1 MPWFIH
7 PARHGGLGGGALL
20 FYRVYKESEAS
31 RVPNSR
37 LARADRRRDHF
48 KDKSR
53 RVSPPHPPFLGS
65 RQELKLVL
73 TSPTLGNFLPRPW
86 IASLS
91 LCTMPSA
98 PETRYSAA
106 ENSGDVS
113 SCLDSSLRAPSE
125 PSPGPSPEEE
135 PGRRRRRRGRCRA
148 RSEAALHTLR
158 RSRRV
163 KANDRERNRM
173 HNLNAALDEL
183 RGVLPTF
190 PEDTKLTKIET
201 LRFAYNYI
209 WALSETLRLADQRL
223 HKAPPPRDRLL
234 RPGYLS
240 PAGPPSPGSDAGSW
254 LSTASPSLSA
264 CTSNP
269 SSPATSEDYGYG
281 PPEPLF
287 ACHGLP
293 GELLRSGPCCAR
305 YPPAGAAL

>member
-1 MPWFIH
+1 
-7 PARHGGLGGGALL
+7 
-20 FYRVYKESEAS
+20 S
-31 RVPNSR
+31 
-37 LARADRRRDHF
+37 RDHF
-48 KDKSR
+48 KDKSS
-53 RVSPPHPPFLGS
+53 RVSPPPFSWEPP
-65 RQELKLVL
+65 
-73 TSPTLGNFLPRPW
+73 
-86 IASLS
+86 
-91 LCTMPSA
+91 
-98 PETRYSAA
+98 
-106 ENSGDVS
+106 
-113 SCLDSSLRAPSE
+113 
-125 PSPGPSPEEE
+125 
-135 PGRRRRRRGRCRA
+135 RRRRGRCRA
-148 RSEAALHTLR
+148 RNQAALHTLR
-158 RSRRV
+158 KSRRV

-223 HKAPPPRDRLL
+223 HKAPPP
-234 RPGYLS
+234 P
-240 PAGPPSPGSDAGSW
+240 PAAPPSPGSDAGSW
-254 LSTASPSLSA
+254 LSTASSLSA

-305 YPPAGAAL
+305 YPPADAAV

>member
-1 MPWFIH
+1 
-7 PARHGGLGGGALL
+7 
-20 FYRVYKESEAS
+20 
-31 RVPNSR
+31 
-37 LARADRRRDHF
+37 
-48 KDKSR
+48 
-53 RVSPPHPPFLGS
+53 
-65 RQELKLVL
+65 
-73 TSPTLGNFLPRPW
+73 
-86 IASLS
+86 
-91 LCTMPSA
+91 MPSA

-113 SCLDSSLRAPSE
+113 SRLDSGGPRAPE
-125 PSPGPSPEEE
+125 QPEEAA
-135 PGRRRRRRGRCRA
+135 GRKQRLRRGRCRA

-173 HNLNAALDEL
+173 HHLNAALDEL

-201 LRFAYNYI
+201 LRFAHNYI
-209 WALSETLRLADQRL
+209 WALSETLRLAEQRPR
-223 HKAPPPRDRLL
+223 KAPPPPRDLL
-234 RPGYLS
+234 LPRPGSRS

-254 LSTASPSLSA
+254 LSAASPSLSA
-264 CTSNP
+264 CTSDP

-281 PPEPLF
+281 PREPLF

-305 YPPAGAAL
+305 YPPL